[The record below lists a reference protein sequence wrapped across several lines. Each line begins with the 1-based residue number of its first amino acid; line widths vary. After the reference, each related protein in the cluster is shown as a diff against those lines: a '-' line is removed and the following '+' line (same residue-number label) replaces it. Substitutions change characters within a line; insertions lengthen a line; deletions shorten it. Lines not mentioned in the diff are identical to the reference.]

1 MSTSP
6 FLQSPSRRF
15 SAGPRLVFLSV
26 ADSLS
31 ILVVD
36 DEPSIRKS
44 LALCLELD
52 GHQVRC
58 ASRVEEAR
66 EAVRRTPFDLA
77 FVDLRL
83 GTQSGLD
90 LLPELLVAQPGLR
103 IVVITAFATVDTAV
117 EAMRRGAFDYLP
129 KPFEPSQVA
138 AVAAKVA
145 ALHEPKAGS
154 EDGLLFDSSCLA
166 VREALALARQ
176 VARKGATVL
185 LRGES
190 GTGKTVLARAIHRW
204 STRSDA
210 PFSTLSCPS
219 LSAELLASELFGH
232 VKGAFTGAVS
242 DAPGRIAA
250 CEGGTLF
257 LDEVGDLPREIQPR
271 LLRFLQDREYE
282 RVGDPQT
289 RHSDVRI
296 LAATHVDLEAAVR
309 EGRFREDLFYR
320 LNVVQI
326 TLPPLRERR
335 EDIPALARTALERVC
350 RGGEKMELSPDSVE
364 LLQTLDWPGN
374 LRELSNA
381 VERAAVLSIGP
392 RIGPE
397 LFASASRSTAPRPS
411 GDLLPLEALEEMHV
425 RRVLASTRTLDEAA
439 RVLGIDAATL
449 WRKRK
454 RYGI

>member
-1 MSTSP
+1 
-6 FLQSPSRRF
+6 
-15 SAGPRLVFLSV
+15 
-26 ADSLS
+26 
-31 ILVVD
+31 
-36 DEPSIRKS
+36 
-44 LALCLELD
+44 
-52 GHQVRC
+52 
-58 ASRVEEAR
+58 
-66 EAVRRTPFDLA
+66 
-77 FVDLRL
+77 LR
-83 GTQSGLD
+83 
-90 LLPELLVAQPGLR
+90 R
-103 IVVITAFATVDTAV
+103 IVSVDTASRL
-117 EAMRRGAFDYLP
+117 ASSA
-129 KPFEPSQVA
+129 
-138 AVAAKVA
+138 
-145 ALHEPKAGS
+145 KAGS

-166 VREALALARQ
+166 VREALGLARQ
-176 VARKGATVL
+176 VARKGANVL
-185 LRGES
+185 LYGES

-204 STRSDA
+204 STRSES

-219 LSAELLASELFGH
+219 LSAELMASELFGH
-232 VKGAFTGAVS
+232 VKGAFTGAVT

-289 RHSDVRI
+289 RRSDVRI
-296 LAATHVDLEAAVR
+296 LAATHVDLELAVR

-326 TLPPLRERR
+326 VLPPLRERR
-335 EDIPALARTALERVC
+335 EDIPALARAALERVC
-350 RGGEKMELSPDSVE
+350 RGGERMELSSDSMD

-381 VERAAVLSIGP
+381 VERAAVLSTGP

-397 LFASASRSTAPRPS
+397 QFASASRNPAPRAS
-411 GDLLPLEALEEMHV
+411 GELLPLEALEEMHV

>member
-1 MSTSP
+1 MPWESVVVRTT
-6 FLQSPSRRF
+6 RAVRF
-15 SAGPRLVFLSV
+15 AYVS
-26 ADSLS
+26 SLS

-44 LALCLELD
+44 VALCLELE
-52 GHQVRC
+52 GHRVQS
-58 ASRVEEAR
+58 ASGVEDAR
-66 EAVRRTPFDLA
+66 QAARRTPFDLA

-83 GTQSGLD
+83 GTHSGLD
-90 LLPELLVAQPGLR
+90 LLPELLSAQPGMR
-103 IVVITAFATVDTAV
+103 IAVITAFATVETAV

-129 KPFEPSQVA
+129 KPFEPSQV
-138 AVAAKVA
+138 VAMATKVA
-145 ALHEPKAGS
+145 SLREPRTGS
-154 EDGLLFDSSCLA
+154 EDGLLFESSCPE
-166 VREALALARQ
+166 VRQALSLSRL
-176 VARKGATVL
+176 VATKGATVL

-204 STRSDA
+204 SNRSTS

-219 LSAELLASELFGH
+219 LSSELLASELFGH

-242 DAPGRIAA
+242 DAPGRIAM

-282 RVGDPQT
+282 RVGDPAT
-289 RHSDVRI
+289 RRSDVRI
-296 LAATHVDLEAAVR
+296 VAATHVDLEGAVAA
-309 EGRFREDLFYR
+309 GRFREDLFYR

-326 TLPPLRERR
+326 VLPPLRERR
-335 EDIPALARTALERVC
+335 DDIPALARLALERAC
-350 RGGEKMELSPDSVE
+350 GKGERLEFSTE
-364 LLQTLDWPGN
+364 AIEALQRRDWPGN
-374 LRELSNA
+374 LRELANV
-381 VERAAVLSIGP
+381 VERAAVLATGSV
-392 RIGPE
+392 
-397 LFASASRSTAPRPS
+397 LSAESMGADARVRSAPA
-411 GDLLPLEALEEMHV
+411 GQLLPLEALEEMHV
-425 RRVLASTRTLDEAA
+425 RKVLSSTRTLEEAA

>member
-1 MSTSP
+1 VS
-6 FLQSPSRRF
+6 
-15 SAGPRLVFLSV
+15 
-26 ADSLS
+26 SLS

-44 LALCLELD
+44 VALCLELE
-52 GHQVRC
+52 GHRVQS
-58 ASRVEEAR
+58 ASGVEDAR
-66 EAVRRTPFDLA
+66 QAARRTPFDLA

-83 GTQSGLD
+83 GTHSGLD
-90 LLPELLVAQPGLR
+90 LLPELLSAQPGMR
-103 IVVITAFATVDTAV
+103 IAVITAFATVETAV

-129 KPFEPSQVA
+129 KPFEPSQVV
-138 AVAAKVA
+138 AVATKVA
-145 ALHEPKAGS
+145 SLREPRTGS
-154 EDGLLFDSSCLA
+154 EDGLLFESSCPE
-166 VREALALARQ
+166 VRQALSLARL
-176 VARKGATVL
+176 VASKGATLL

-204 STRSDA
+204 SNRSTN

-242 DAPGRIAA
+242 DAPGRIAM

-282 RVGDPQT
+282 RVGDPAT
-289 RHSDVRI
+289 RRSDVRI
-296 LAATHVDLEAAVR
+296 VAATHVDLEAAVAA
-309 EGRFREDLFYR
+309 GRFREDLFYR

-326 TLPPLRERR
+326 MLPPLRERR
-335 EDIPALARTALERVC
+335 EDIPALARSPWNALAG
-350 RGGEKMELSPDSVE
+350 RGSGWNFP
-364 LLQTLDWPGN
+364 
-374 LRELSNA
+374 
-381 VERAAVLSIGP
+381 
-392 RIGPE
+392 
-397 LFASASRSTAPRPS
+397 PRPS
-411 GDLLPLEALEEMHV
+411 RPCNGGTGPAICANWPTWWNAPRSWRRDPSSPPRRWVSSPPRNPLPSGISCPLEALEEMHV
-425 RRVLASTRTLDEAA
+425 RKVLASTRTLEEAA

>member
-1 MSTSP
+1 M
-6 FLQSPSRRF
+6 
-15 SAGPRLVFLSV
+15 
-26 ADSLS
+26 ADLS

-44 LALCLELD
+44 VALCLELE
-52 GHQVRC
+52 GHRVQT

-66 EAVRRTPFDLA
+66 QAARRTPFDLA

-90 LLPELLVAQPGLR
+90 LLPELLAAQPGMR
-103 IVVITAFATVDTAV
+103 IAVITAFATVETAV

-129 KPFEPSQVA
+129 KPFEPSQVV
-138 AVAAKVA
+138 AVANKVGS
-145 ALHEPKAGS
+145 LREPRTGS
-154 EDGLLFDSSCLA
+154 EEGLLFESTCPE
-166 VREALALARQ
+166 VRRALSLARQ
-176 VARKGATVL
+176 VANKDATVL

-204 STRSDA
+204 SNRSA
-210 PFSTLSCPS
+210 NLFSTLSCPS
-219 LSAELLASELFGH
+219 LSTELLASELFGH
-232 VKGAFTGAVS
+232 VKGAFTGAVA
-242 DAPGRIAA
+242 DAPGRIAV

-282 RVGDPQT
+282 RVGDPST
-289 RHSDVRI
+289 RRSDVRI
-296 LAATHVDLEAAVR
+296 VAATHVDLEAAVAA
-309 EGRFREDLFYR
+309 GRFREDLFYR

-326 TLPPLRERR
+326 VLPPLRERR
-335 EDIPALARTALERVC
+335 EDIPDLARIALDRACAKGERLRFSDEALEAL
-350 RGGEKMELSPDSVE
+350 RGR
-364 LLQTLDWPGN
+364 DWPGN
-374 LRELSNA
+374 LRELANV
-381 VERAAVLSIGP
+381 VERAAVLATGSV
-392 RIGPE
+392 
-397 LFASASRSTAPRPS
+397 LSAEAMGAAPQARSAPA
-411 GDLLPLEALEEMHV
+411 GELLPLEALEEMHV
-425 RRVLASTRTLDEAA
+425 RKVLASTRTLEEAA

>member
-1 MSTSP
+1 VSSD
-6 FLQSPSRRF
+6 
-15 SAGPRLVFLSV
+15 GK
-26 ADSLS
+26 LS

-44 LALCLELD
+44 LALCLELE
-52 GHQVRC
+52 GHRVRS
-58 ASRVEEAR
+58 AGRAEEAR
-66 EAVRRTPFDLA
+66 EMARREPFDLA

-83 GTQSGLD
+83 GTSSGLD
-90 LLPELLVAQPGLR
+90 LLPDLLAAQSELR
-103 IVVITAFATVDTAV
+103 IAVITAFATVETAV

-129 KPFEPSQVA
+129 KPFEPSQV
-138 AVAAKVA
+138 VAIATKVA
-145 ALHEPKAGS
+145 SLLEPRTDS
-154 EDGLLFDSSCLA
+154 QDGLFFESASPA

-185 LRGES
+185 VRGES

-204 STRSDA
+204 SLRAKS

-232 VKGAFTGAVS
+232 VKGAFTGAVA

-282 RVGDPQT
+282 RVGDPAT
-289 RHSDVRI
+289 RKADVR
-296 LAATHVDLEAAVR
+296 LVAATHVDLEEAVAQ
-309 EGRFREDLFYR
+309 GRFREDLFYR
-320 LNVVQI
+320 LCVVQI
-326 TLPPLRERR
+326 HLPPLRERR
-335 EDIPALARTALERVC
+335 EDIPALARVALSRVAPGEALEF
-350 RGGEKMELSPDSVE
+350 SPE
-364 LLQTLDWPGN
+364 ALEILRERDWPGN

-381 VERAAVLSIGP
+381 VERAAVFATGTVIGA
-392 RIGPE
+392 E
-397 LFASASRSTAPRPS
+397 AVDASKRSHPAPS
-411 GDLLPLEALEEMHV
+411 SDLLPLEALEEMHV
-425 RRVLASTRTLDEAA
+425 RRVLSSTRTLEEAA
-439 RVLGIDAATL
+439 RILGIDSATL